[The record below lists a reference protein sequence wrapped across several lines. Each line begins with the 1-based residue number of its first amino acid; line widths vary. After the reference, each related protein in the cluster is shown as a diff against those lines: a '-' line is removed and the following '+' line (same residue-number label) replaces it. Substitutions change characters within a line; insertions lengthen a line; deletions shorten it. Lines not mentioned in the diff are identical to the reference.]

1 MKKLLL
7 GLTIATLS
15 LGGTSLQVGATEDA
29 TISNTGPGS
38 TNTIETKDDF
48 KCEVKNVNDFEITNN
63 NTQEAISGSATV
75 GNNTSGGNATSG
87 SATNSNGTVIDV
99 TVTNTGCVVTA
110 VTPPTPVVPG
120 GGSVTPSANQPVGG
134 KGAITP
140 VAAPQVAAPSV
151 LPNTS
156 ASSTLSI
163 IGGLLAALG
172 LAIAGS
178 RFGMSLYARNL
189 KS

>member
-7 GLTIATLS
+7 GLAITILS
-15 LGGTSLQVGATEDA
+15 LGGTGLPVGATDNT

-38 TNTIETKDDF
+38 TNTIETTNDF
-48 KCEVKNVNDFEITNN
+48 KCEVKNKNDFEIINN
-63 NTQEAISGSATV
+63 NTQEATSGSATV
-75 GNNTSGGNATSG
+75 KDNTTGGDATSG

-99 TVTNTGCVVTA
+99 QITNTGCVVTA
-110 VTPPTPVVPG
+110 VTPPAPVVP
-120 GGSVTPSANQPVGG
+120 VAPAAAQPVGG

-140 VAAPQVAAPSV
+140 VAAPQVAAPAV

-156 ASSTLSI
+156 AASVLTV
-163 IGGLLAALG
+163 IGGLIAALG
-172 LAIAGS
+172 LAIAGT
-178 RFGMSLYARNL
+178 RFGISLYARSL